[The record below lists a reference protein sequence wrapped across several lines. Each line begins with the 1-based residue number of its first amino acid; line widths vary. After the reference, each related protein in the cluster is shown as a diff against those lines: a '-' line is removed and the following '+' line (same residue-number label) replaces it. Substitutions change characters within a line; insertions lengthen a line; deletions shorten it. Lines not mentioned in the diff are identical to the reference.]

1 MIIKRNYSVILS
13 IIKSEKFDT
22 YSQHLTMSCNCGIS
36 KLAPSISAIFFVLL
50 VEELVVQ
57 ILGHVIVSTT
67 SDIDCSVSDELML
80 KSLGHST
87 TNIGKK
93 AMDINKIL
101 WMMFFIEFH
110 KIKLSMPSHPR
121 AIIF

>member
-1 MIIKRNYSVILS
+1 MTLCMLQKDDNKKKFILS

-36 KLAPSISAIFFVLL
+36 KLAPSISAIFFLLL

-67 SDIDCSVSDELML
+67 SDIDCSV
-80 KSLGHST
+80 
-87 TNIGKK
+87 
-93 AMDINKIL
+93 L

-110 KIKLSMPSHPR
+110 KIKLPMPNHPR